1 MNSLKV
7 TEDARL
13 YVRSIFNQTPLAG
26 RVHRKKVAAETAVH
40 MPLGTID
47 ILRKHLCSTNLNL
60 TTLFFSIEIFLR
72 QNNFMYILTKISC
85 CSLKFLVH
93 KEKKFSKN
101 S

>member
-47 ILRKHLCSTNLNL
+47 ILRKHLSSKKLDL
-60 TTLFFSIEIFLR
+60 TTLFFSKTF
-72 QNNFMYILTKISC
+72 FFVKTIS
-85 CSLKFLVH
+85 FT
-93 KEKKFSKN
+93 F
-101 S
+101 